1 MSVSLTTSNDLMT
14 NSISVI
20 DKTKLIGLKELCL
33 AKLDAINTIVGLPVA
48 TLDSLQKLAESI
60 NSDANFLN
68 TSMAAIN
75 LKSDLTYV
83 NTQLDNMIKNFLNY
97 DTIETSYI
105 ILNLN
110 STITHV
116 DTSCQSILNIFQ
128 YYETILGTDIKL
140 YDVDTKLDNIIQKFL
155 NYHTIDA
162 SSIKFKSTSNI
173 SYVDTSCQ
181 ALNHKLQYYE
191 KYSVHNV
198 LTKSDKL
205 TTYLKQLMLMCFYLL
220 YKLA

>member
-1 MSVSLTTSNDLMT
+1 MSVSLTNSNDLMT

-33 AKLDAINTIVGLPVA
+33 AKVDAINTIVVLPVA
-48 TLDSLQKLAESI
+48 TLDSLQKLAEAI

-68 TSMAAIN
+68 ASMAAIN

-83 NTQLDNMIKNFLNY
+83 NTQLDNMIKNFLNS

-162 SSIKFKSTSNI
+162 
-173 SYVDTSCQ
+173 
-181 ALNHKLQYYE
+181 
-191 KYSVHNV
+191 
-198 LTKSDKL
+198 
-205 TTYLKQLMLMCFYLL
+205 
-220 YKLA
+220 